1 MATILKLMSGNF
13 RVQIRRRGQYAS
25 KTFLRRADAQS
36 WALEAE
42 RRADCGEP
50 INPPINNKTY
60 RFRDLIDLHIA
71 DMKEVRKPLRRS
83 KAYSLK
89 TLRKQLGKLPL
100 EKMTRE
106 RIIVFGRSR
115 AKDGAGPATL
125 AADVCYIHTIIT
137 HASAVHGIDIS
148 KEEVDLARVALRRL
162 GLIGR
167 SQERNRRP
175 TQDEIDSLITYFENN
190 AKQKIPVDRIVKFA
204 LATAMR
210 QSEICNIEW
219 SDVDARTRCVTVR
232 NRKDPRKKDGNDQRV
247 PLIDLTGYDAWEI
260 LEEQKPFSHNQ
271 GRVFPYNGRSAGT
284 AFRRACRELNIQDL
298 HFHDLRHEATS
309 RLFESGL
316 SIERVALVTGHKDW
330 KMLKRYTHL
339 DPAIVFARP
348 QTTVQPYS
356 APAPY

>member
-1 MATILKLMSGNF
+1 MSLAAG
-13 RVQIRRRGQYAS
+13 
-25 KTFLRRADAQS
+25 
-36 WALEAE
+36 
-42 RRADCGEP
+42 
-50 INPPINNKTY
+50 
-60 RFRDLIDLHIA
+60 
-71 DMKEVRKPLRRS
+71 
-83 KAYSLK
+83 
-89 TLRKQLGKLPL
+89 
-100 EKMTRE
+100 
-106 RIIVFGRSR
+106 R

-232 NRKDPRKKDGNDQRV
+232 NRKDPRKKDGSTISASPSFR
-247 PLIDLTGYDAWEI
+247 P
-260 LEEQKPFSHNQ
+260 
-271 GRVFPYNGRSAGT
+271 NG
-284 AFRRACRELNIQDL
+284 I
-298 HFHDLRHEATS
+298 
-309 RLFESGL
+309 
-316 SIERVALVTGHKDW
+316 
-330 KMLKRYTHL
+330 
-339 DPAIVFARP
+339 
-348 QTTVQPYS
+348 
-356 APAPY
+356 